1 MPETEG
7 GRPHPLPLHG
17 GKTLIGNQLP
27 QFKHGKFSKFMP
39 PGLVEHI
46 AGLAESDELLDCR
59 DDIAIATAVIQER
72 LTTAFD
78 GDYPRLWEE
87 MAACVAAY
95 EKEAR
100 SESPSNDKLT
110 GLLVR
115 LFGLVRQGRN
125 RNAAMDDVLR
135 KIDQRTQLVARE
147 SRRQVE
153 MSAVYTVAQVGQM
166 FAVLTEQ
173 IRRYVKDPIAL
184 TQISE
189 GFDSAFSG
197 RSFAPITTG
206 GQSTSNSVT
215 PELYEPLEGSLRKFI
230 PAAWP
235 VLYPEADF
243 IPGRHIDAIADHLE
257 AGLRFEFD
265 ILVINVPPG
274 FMKST
279 IGCVMFPAWAWAN
292 DPTLGFMYVSYHEK
306 LSTRDSVRTRDLIS
320 SAWYQGGWRHRVR
333 LKADQNEKKRFETDK
348 GGVRQSSTVGGFGTG
363 EHVDVPVRRRPT
375 QRDRRSLARGDAR
388 NALWWDTSTAGRFKN
403 PSRFLRVISAQ
414 RLSSLD
420 LCAHV
425 LDTGGKVCH
434 LKIPMKYKP
443 SDSYVTSTGWRDWR
457 SAEDELAW
465 PEFMSAE
472 AVRSAEATLGP
483 AGVAAQH
490 QQAPIA
496 EGGSFFRSEFFR
508 YFAWETE
515 TPAAA
520 ETDVESRSRVRL
532 KTPSPLT
539 PRACSFSGSRTGD
552 QTVLRRRM
560 RRDPIL

>member
-1 MPETEG
+1 MDEVSRQL
-7 GRPHPLPLHG
+7 RP
-17 GKTLIGNQLP
+17 
-27 QFKHGKFSKFMP
+27 
-39 PGLVEHI
+39 
-46 AGLAESDELLDCR
+46 A
-59 DDIAIATAVIQER
+59 
-72 LTTAFD
+72 
-78 GDYPRLWEE
+78 
-87 MAACVAAY
+87 
-95 EKEAR
+95 
-100 SESPSNDKLT
+100 
-110 GLLVR
+110 
-115 LFGLVRQGRN
+115 
-125 RNAAMDDVLR
+125 
-135 KIDQRTQLVARE
+135 
-147 SRRQVE
+147 
-153 MSAVYTVAQVGQM
+153 
-166 FAVLTEQ
+166 
-173 IRRYVKDPIAL
+173 
-184 TQISE
+184 
-189 GFDSAFSG
+189 
-197 RSFAPITTG
+197 

-363 EHVDVPVRRRPT
+363 EHVDVLFVDDPHNAIDVRSPAAMLET
-375 QRDRRSLARGDAR
+375 HF
-388 NALWWDTSTAGRFKN
+388 WWDTSTAGRFKN

-443 SDSYVTSTGWRDWR
+443 SDSYVTSIGWRDWR

-532 KTPSPLT
+532 KTPEPADA
-539 PRACSFSGSRTGD
+539 PGVF
-552 QTVLRRRM
+552 VLRQPDGATKRFYAAECVATQYFDTAMKTGQDNDYTVCLTGFRTPEGDLLVFDVV
-560 RRDPIL
+560 RARIPIPRQFPWIVSQRSRFPWLSGQCVESKASGEGLLQQGDASGYPLRELKAVADKQTRAQPVATAMERGKVYFLAGAPWLVDFEAELLSFPGEHDDQVDALAYFGLDSLAAAARPFRVRQLSGD

>member
-1 MPETEG
+1 MPRQELDADPPLQPWMCG
-7 GRPHPLPLHG
+7 AKARSGKPCRRPKAVGRTRCPLHG
-17 GKTLIGNQLP
+17 GKTPIGNQLP

-206 GQSTSNSVT
+206 G
-215 PELYEPLEGSLRKFI
+215 
-230 PAAWP
+230 A
-235 VLYPEADF
+235 
-243 IPGRHIDAIADHLE
+243 
-257 AGLRFEFD
+257 
-265 ILVINVPPG
+265 
-274 FMKST
+274 
-279 IGCVMFPAWAWAN
+279 
-292 DPTLGFMYVSYHEK
+292 
-306 LSTRDSVRTRDLIS
+306 
-320 SAWYQGGWRHRVR
+320 
-333 LKADQNEKKRFETDK
+333 
-348 GGVRQSSTVGGFGTG
+348 
-363 EHVDVPVRRRPT
+363 VDV
-375 QRDRRSLARGDAR
+375 
-388 NALWWDTSTAGRFKN
+388 
-403 PSRFLRVISAQ
+403 
-414 RLSSLD
+414 
-420 LCAHV
+420 
-425 LDTGGKVCH
+425 
-434 LKIPMKYKP
+434 
-443 SDSYVTSTGWRDWR
+443 
-457 SAEDELAW
+457 E
-465 PEFMSAE
+465 
-472 AVRSAEATLGP
+472 
-483 AGVAAQH
+483 
-490 QQAPIA
+490 
-496 EGGSFFRSEFFR
+496 
-508 YFAWETE
+508 
-515 TPAAA
+515 
-520 ETDVESRSRVRL
+520 
-532 KTPSPLT
+532 
-539 PRACSFSGSRTGD
+539 
-552 QTVLRRRM
+552 
-560 RRDPIL
+560 